1 MITRIMIP
9 CDPSIYSFNK
19 NSILG
24 WIDTPAPIY
33 ICSRSLAT
41 EKKQSLHYPS
51 EGLQGNRYYRTALS
65 IKQAILHTRIT
76 NPIVEGTMSRNWRQ
90 YPPSMKVRSVNS
102 EMQIA
107 KPVMKSE
114 FIKRGGKEERRKKR
128 ARKKKKKKRRN
139 AFHPRR

>member
-1 MITRIMIP
+1 MNRHP
-9 CDPSIYSFNK
+9 RPY
-19 NSILG
+19 
-24 WIDTPAPIY
+24 IY

-51 EGLQGNRYYRTALS
+51 QGLQGNRYYRTALS
-65 IKQAILHTRIT
+65 IKQAILRTRIT

-114 FIKRGGKEERRKKR
+114 FIKRGGKERRKKGERSERERRKR
-128 ARKKKKKKRRN
+128 RKGEMHSIHGVK
-139 AFHPRR
+139 P